1 MLSNTAGADAPGNH
15 ANYSP
20 SLGNGNRS
28 AEQLLEQLPA
38 SWHRALLPV
47 GRNKRPFNPATKSG
61 KDWVNWPAFTA
72 EALEAAPAVGLRLGP
87 ISDGTIALDFDGPE
101 AQTTFDR
108 IFNGQALPPSI
119 SWTSGKPG
127 RRQVA
132 FKVPPDRWA
141 ELENRKAKIGALEFR
156 WTGHQSVILGAHP
169 ETGSYRWVDGCAP
182 WDVALAEAP
191 AWLLDLMPRKAAPP
205 QTAPLLQALEAST
218 AGDPVPFRD
227 FINKKSAGLIDTGS
241 APGCCNDDGLE
252 LSLELVAVDDW
263 LAQQGVR
270 ADETA
275 RDAYACYISHC
286 PDTINGESFDTAAAW
301 ARFDGAA
308 NQQPT
313 PSTPEATLLKRLE
326 YHRQES
332 VKTVNTPRPTAPNN
346 VVGIGSRQAKSR
358 DNVNPF
364 EPANKGGPA
373 NFQDL
378 IQGLPDGWRRTKDGV
393 APSRISVGQMA
404 QLIEGK
410 KGELLRFNEMTMYVE
425 AKTSNGW
432 QQVNDAEMDSGYV
445 LLDQKGW
452 IIGLESVIKAL
463 CHVARQRSIH
473 PVREYLL
480 TIERDQSIKPY
491 DLDRVG
497 PDMFRAVLPLHA
509 AMLRKWLVGA
519 VGRALEPG
527 CQMDYAL
534 VLHSPKQGI
543 RKTSSFNEL
552 ASPDWFNSSV
562 PDGDKDFLLN
572 IHSCWIFELAELESF
587 TSQRATGRIKNLIT
601 TRADRFRV
609 PYGKTPELRK
619 RSGVFCGTV
628 NTDSFLRDDTGDRR
642 FWVVPIEGDEKLDVQ
657 GIRKHRDSIW
667 KAAVLAHRAGELPM
681 LTDEQEGES
690 EQQNERFKV
699 QDAWLEMLQLWMA
712 GAPLARVND
721 DDPTPR
727 SYRADGMYSSAE
739 IIYSAGLKR
748 PDQIGRGDE
757 TRVGPLLKS
766 LGFTASRVVVGSSR
780 LRRWVMDQPRT
791 NRTNL
796 DQPKCVEVGPW
807 ESVAAEGV
815 SGDGPTGPTKNSK
828 LGKKDNRQKA
838 GEQAGGK
845 RRESFKEE
853 VGPDGP
859 PAETTS
865 VCNGSDW
872 TNPPSA
878 EVGPGRSKVGPGP
891 VFDQNRPVWL
901 PDLLA
906 IREANP
912 GQLPSIY
919 ANELMAK
926 HQLPTDGRT
935 VKALLKAHD
944 AQVEVAK

>member
-1 MLSNTAGADAPGNH
+1 
-15 ANYSP
+15 
-20 SLGNGNRS
+20 
-28 AEQLLEQLPA
+28 
-38 SWHRALLPV
+38 V
-47 GRNKRPFNPATKSG
+47 
-61 KDWVNWPAFTA
+61 
-72 EALEAAPAVGLRLGP
+72 
-87 ISDGTIALDFDGPE
+87 
-101 AQTTFDR
+101 
-108 IFNGQALPPSI
+108 
-119 SWTSGKPG
+119 
-127 RRQVA
+127 
-132 FKVPPDRWA
+132 VP
-141 ELENRKAKIGALEFR
+141 
-156 WTGHQSVILGAHP
+156 
-169 ETGSYRWVDGCAP
+169 
-182 WDVALAEAP
+182 
-191 AWLLDLMPRKAAPP
+191 
-205 QTAPLLQALEAST
+205 
-218 AGDPVPFRD
+218 
-227 FINKKSAGLIDTGS
+227 INKKQAQ
-241 APGCCNDDGLE
+241 A
-252 LSLELVAVDDW
+252 VASQ
-263 LAQQGVR
+263 LAN
-270 ADETA
+270 
-275 RDAYACYISHC
+275 I
-286 PDTINGESFDTAAAW
+286 P
-301 ARFDGAA
+301 
-308 NQQPT
+308 
-313 PSTPEATLLKRLE
+313 AT
-326 YHRQES
+326 
-332 VKTVNTPRPTAPNN
+332 
-346 VVGIGSRQAKSR
+346 
-358 DNVNPF
+358 
-364 EPANKGGPA
+364 
-373 NFQDL
+373 FQDL
-378 IQGLPDGWRRTKDGV
+378 IQGLPDGWRQTKDGV
-393 APSRISVGQMA
+393 APSRISVGHMA

-410 KGELLRFNEMTMYVE
+410 KGELLRFNEMKLLVE
-425 AKTSNGW
+425 AHTTSGW
-432 QQVNDAEMDSGYV
+432 QPVNDAEMDSGYV

-452 IIGLESVIKAL
+452 KVGLESVIKAL

-480 TIERDQSIKPY
+480 RIEQDQSIKPY

-519 VGRALEPG
+519 VARALEPG
-527 CQMDYAL
+527 CQMDFAL
-534 VLHSPKQGI
+534 VLHSEKQGI

-552 ASPDWFNSSV
+552 ASPDWFNSTV

-572 IHSCWIFELAELESF
+572 VHSCWIFELAELESV
-587 TSQRATGRIKNLIT
+587 TGQRAAGRLKNLIT
-601 TRADRFRV
+601 TRRDLVRV
-609 PYGKTPELRK
+609 PYGRTPEHRK

-727 SYRADGMYSSAE
+727 SYQEDGMYSSAE

-766 LGFTASRVVVGSSR
+766 LGFTASRVVVGSSK

-796 DQPKCVEVGPW
+796 DQPKNVEVGPW

-815 SGDGPTGPTKNSK
+815 SEDGPTGPTKNSK
-828 LGKKDNRQKA
+828 LGKKDKRQET
-838 GEQAGGK
+838 GEQATGIG
-845 RRESFKEE
+845 RESLEEE

-859 PAETTS
+859 AAETTS

-872 TNPPSA
+872 TNLPSA

-891 VFDQNRPVWL
+891 VSDQNWPVWL

-912 GQLPSIY
+912 GQLPNIY

-926 HQLPTDGRT
+926 HQVPTDGRT
-935 VKALLKAHD
+935 VKALLKAWD
-944 AQVEVAK
+944 ATPPKTVGNGRG

>member
-1 MLSNTAGADAPGNH
+1 MKQADAVDGCRNMQPDLSGELV
-15 ANYSP
+15 ALP
-20 SLGNGNRS
+20 TDWRLVRVGRDKAPIGGNG
-28 AEQLLEQLPA
+28 
-38 SWHRALLPV
+38 W
-47 GRNKRPFNPATKSG
+47 
-61 KDWVNWPAFTA
+61 
-72 EALEAAPAVGLRLGP
+72 
-87 ISDGTIALDFDGPE
+87 
-101 AQTTFDR
+101 FDR
-108 IFNGQALPPSI
+108 ENFSPDDAASLNGSSPPAWGLKCGPCSGVVILDLDTEGWIESFKEKTGHPITDLPTTI
-119 SWTSGKPG
+119 GWTSGKPNRSG
-127 RRQVA
+127 HAFQVDPEWWRYLRNRA
-132 FKVPPDRWA
+132 FFDRPWREGDPIGKDGKLKPQTMW
-141 ELENRKAKIGALEFR
+141 ELRGDR
-156 WTGHQSVILGAHP
+156 HQSVIIGAHP
-169 ETGSYRWVDGCAP
+169 ETEGYRWLPGCSP
-182 WDVALAEAP
+182 QELGVPAP
-191 AWLLDLMPRKAAPP
+191 APEWLLEALLVQELPDAPP
-205 QTAPLLQALEAST
+205 LQPSAADADRAVAMLNKIPPDDHSSYDSWLRIGMALHHT
-218 AGDPVPFRD
+218 DPGLRDAWVNWSRGMGGAFDEGECLKKWDSFGKGHRGRQATIGTLYFLATQYGYQEPKKQRAKSKVVP
-227 FINKKSAGLIDTGS
+227 INKKQAQS
-241 APGCCNDDGLE
+241 
-252 LSLELVAVDDW
+252 VASQ
-263 LAQQGVR
+263 LA
-270 ADETA
+270 
-275 RDAYACYISHC
+275 
-286 PDTINGESFDTAAAW
+286 N
-301 ARFDGAA
+301 
-308 NQQPT
+308 
-313 PSTPEATLLKRLE
+313 L
-326 YHRQES
+326 
-332 VKTVNTPRPTAPNN
+332 
-346 VVGIGSRQAKSR
+346 
-358 DNVNPF
+358 
-364 EPANKGGPA
+364 PA

-393 APSRISVGQMA
+393 EPSRISVGQMA

-410 KGELLRFNEMTMYVE
+410 KGELLRFNEMKLLVE
-425 AKTSNGW
+425 ARTTNGW
-432 QQVNDAEMDSGYV
+432 QPVNDAEMDSGYV

-480 TIERDQSIKPY
+480 RIEQDQSIKPY

-519 VGRALEPG
+519 VARALEPG
-527 CQMDYAL
+527 CQMDFAL

-552 ASPDWFNSSV
+552 ASPDWFNSTV

-572 IHSCWIFELAELESF
+572 VHSCWIFELAELESV
-587 TSQRATGRIKNLIT
+587 TGQRAAGRLKNLIT
-601 TRADRFRV
+601 TRRDLVRV
-609 PYGKTPELRK
+609 PYGRTPEHRK

-657 GIRKHRDSIW
+657 GIRQHRDSIW
-667 KAAVLAHRAGELPM
+667 KAAVRAHCAGELPM

-727 SYRADGMYSSAE
+727 SYQDDGMYSSAE

-766 LGFTASRVVVGSSR
+766 LGFTASRVVVGNSK
-780 LRRWVMDQPRT
+780 LRRWLMDQPRT

-796 DQPKCVEVGPW
+796 DQPKNVEVGPW
-807 ESVAAEGV
+807 ELVAGEGV
-815 SGDGPTGPTKNSK
+815 SGNGPTGPTKNSK
-828 LGKKDNRQKA
+828 LGKKD
-838 GEQAGGK
+838 K
-845 RRESFKEE
+845 RRETGEQVSGIGRESLKEE

-865 VCNGSDW
+865 VCSGLEW
-872 TNPPSA
+872 TNPPPA

-891 VFDQNRPVWL
+891 VFDQNWPVWL

-919 ANELMAK
+919 ANDLMAK
-926 HQLPTDGRT
+926 HQVSTDGRT
-935 VKALLKAHD
+935 VKAHLD
-944 AQVEVAK
+944 AWDATHPPATA

>member
-1 MLSNTAGADAPGNH
+1 VTLPAFGAPAQPCGFDATAASNAVQFLPSSKANPCPVCGRTKDGDCRTSTDGRQVICHKEKDYAPGTVV
-15 ANYSP
+15 
-20 SLGNGNRS
+20 NGWAFTKNTSDGRAGHFIPDKPRNGSSQKVVFLRPVGAS
-28 AEQLLEQLPA
+28 APPKIILARLDSAKKEPPA
-38 SWHRALLPV
+38 HWPNGMEITYGEDQWVKVVVEASGDKKHIPHHRAANGETVAKQGPNPWPLWSESMAINHGPGKWIVEAEGEKCAAWFHAASIVAVSQPGHAHTPQKIQDRYDRLVAAGVAGVVYLADHDKTGAEKAEKCKKAAAAAGLPFITV
-47 GRNKRPFNPATKSG
+47 QAAS
-61 KDWVNWPAFTA
+61 VWPAIPAGGSIDDASGTA
-72 EALEAAPAVGLRLGP
+72 AERVAAMEAHLQQLKPEQSAPRP
-87 ISDGTIALDFDGPE
+87 T
-101 AQTTFDR
+101 
-108 IFNGQALPPSI
+108 
-119 SWTSGKPG
+119 
-127 RRQVA
+127 
-132 FKVPPDRWA
+132 
-141 ELENRKAKIGALEFR
+141 
-156 WTGHQSVILGAHP
+156 
-169 ETGSYRWVDGCAP
+169 
-182 WDVALAEAP
+182 
-191 AWLLDLMPRKAAPP
+191 
-205 QTAPLLQALEAST
+205 
-218 AGDPVPFRD
+218 
-227 FINKKSAGLIDTGS
+227 S
-241 APGCCNDDGLE
+241 APG
-252 LSLELVAVDDW
+252 SL
-263 LAQQGVR
+263 
-270 ADETA
+270 
-275 RDAYACYISHC
+275 
-286 PDTINGESFDTAAAW
+286 
-301 ARFDGAA
+301 
-308 NQQPT
+308 
-313 PSTPEATLLKRLE
+313 
-326 YHRQES
+326 
-332 VKTVNTPRPTAPNN
+332 
-346 VVGIGSRQAKSR
+346 
-358 DNVNPF
+358 
-364 EPANKGGPA
+364 PA

-410 KGELLRFNEMTMYVE
+410 KGELLRFNEMKLLVE
-425 AKTSNGW
+425 AHTTNGW
-432 QQVNDAEMDSGYV
+432 QPVNDAEMDSGYV

-480 TIERDQSIKPY
+480 RIEQEQSIKPY

-519 VGRALEPG
+519 VARALEPG
-527 CQMDYAL
+527 CQMDFAL

-552 ASPDWFNSSV
+552 ASPDWFNSTV

-572 IHSCWIFELAELESF
+572 VHSCWIFELAELESV
-587 TSQRATGRIKNLIT
+587 TGQRAAGRLKNLIT
-601 TRADRFRV
+601 TRRDLVRV
-609 PYGKTPELRK
+609 PYGRTPEHRK

-657 GIRKHRDSIW
+657 GVRQHRDSIW

-699 QDAWLEMLQLWMA
+699 HDAWLEMLQLWMA

-727 SYRADGMYSSAE
+727 RYQEDGMYSSAE

-766 LGFTASRVVVGSSR
+766 LGFTASRVVVGSSK

-796 DQPKCVEVGPW
+796 DQPKNLEVGPW
-807 ESVAAEGV
+807 ESVAGEGV
-815 SGDGPTGPTKNSK
+815 SGNGPTGPTKNSK
-828 LGKKDNRQKA
+828 LGKKDKRQEA

-865 VCNGSDW
+865 VCNGSAW

-891 VFDQNRPVWL
+891 VFDQNWPVWL

-906 IREANP
+906 IRTANP
-912 GQLPSIY
+912 GQPPSIY
-919 ANELMAK
+919 ANDLMAK
-926 HQLPTDGRT
+926 HQVPTDGRT
-935 VKALLKAHD
+935 VKALLNNWD
-944 AQVEVAK
+944 ATHSPAA